1 MAKNKNRGP
10 APSHKTVSILIA
22 RAGGRCQFE
31 NCNKNVFLDEV
42 TLDDT
47 NDSNVAHIIASSP
60 DGPRGSKAQSFVM
73 SDKIENLMLM
83 CLDHHHLIDE
93 KGQERIYTVERLRAM
108 KASQEERVQKL
119 MDNLNADVTTMLH
132 LTSPIKGKQSDSFS
146 AREAAK
152 AFLPRMRAESE
163 YAIPIGVPGLGDY
176 KSAKY
181 WESAEYWLDNNYKY
195 NVGAKLNNYPNTHFS
210 VFPLAPIPLIM
221 KLGFLM
227 GDKIRADE

>member
-1 MAKNKNRGP
+1 M
-10 APSHKTVSILIA
+10 
-22 RAGGRCQFE
+22 
-31 NCNKNVFLDEV
+31 
-42 TLDDT
+42 DDT

-146 AREAAK
+146 AREASSSCFFAISDSK
-152 AFLPRMRAESE
+152 ES
-163 YAIPIGVPGLGDY
+163 
-176 KSAKY
+176 
-181 WESAEYWLDNNYKY
+181 
-195 NVGAKLNNYPNTHFS
+195 
-210 VFPLAPIPLIM
+210 
-221 KLGFLM
+221 
-227 GDKIRADE
+227 